1 VVNIQKVLY
10 KIEKLKDEKENIK
23 YEYDEYVKAS
33 MITVIFFGTMAISVG
48 LVDSLFVKCGSLI
61 IFTLLICG
69 TFLIYFKPEMT
80 KKRKELE
87 DVKNKIR
94 EEYQKL

>member
-1 VVNIQKVLY
+1 MTNGQKVLY

-23 YEYDEYVKAS
+23 YEYDEYVKAC
-33 MITVIFFGTMAISVG
+33 MITVIFFGTMTISVG
-48 LVDSLFVKCGSLI
+48 LVDNLFVKCGSLI
-61 IFTLLICG
+61 IFTLLIGG
-69 TFLIYFKPEMT
+69 TFLMYFRPQMT

-87 DVKNKIR
+87 DVKRKIQ